1 MFRVTSLTNDPYQ
14 KQTWFLPNGES
25 VTVFLYF
32 RPQQFGWFIQELVYK
47 DFVLKGT
54 RITNSP
60 NILFQYMN
68 QIPFGLACYSKQN
81 REPSLQ
87 NDFLSGATSLY
98 ILSEAECQ
106 EYLEL
111 VRGQV

>member
-1 MFRVTSLTNDPYQ
+1 
-14 KQTWFLPNGES
+14 
-25 VTVFLYF
+25 
-32 RPQQFGWFIQELVYK
+32 
-47 DFVLKGT
+47 
-54 RITNSP
+54 
-60 NILFQYMN
+60 LFQYMN